1 MVDQD
6 RILVLKDQLVKARE
20 SLGLKCGEV
29 ADKLGIDEENLIKWE
44 KGESEPSLEVLW
56 NLAELYERSTD
67 YFLFQAPALPE
78 HLSFRLERQKA
89 MQDLPQEVRKVIVRF
104 DELCRAEAE
113 IEQALQ
119 KPRKILFE
127 PVTDDRSPQELADKE
142 RRRLGLDD
150 QPIRDLHKLLTSQ
163 GVRIFVLPIPDIP
176 ANELSGLSWW
186 HESYGPCILVN
197 ARNNPG
203 RRSFT
208 IAHEY
213 AHLLRADPPTVCALM
228 LDIPEERF
236 AYRFAAIFLMP
247 ARDLKRSFIEMVG
260 PYGTTPTDQDLGRLA
275 NRYRVS
281 LEAMGRRLEDLDL
294 IPEGTTKARIAQWE
308 KRPTFYR
315 GRKGPIWQHQ
325 LGKEFIS
332 LALTAHSEGHISLSK
347 LAKYFGQDV
356 RKTLEFIE
364 ESGAS
369 GLSKGN

>member
-1 MVDQD
+1 MADEGKS
-6 RILVLKDQLVKARE
+6 LVIPVQLIKARE
-20 SLGLKCGEV
+20 SLGLQPEEV
-29 ADKLGIDEENLIKWE
+29 ANTLGIDKEELDKWE
-44 KGESEPSLEVLW
+44 NGDLEPPLEHLW

-78 HLSFRLERQKA
+78 RLSFRLERRKA
-89 MQDLPQEVRKVIVRF
+89 MQDLPPEVRRVIVRF

-113 IEQALQ
+113 IEKALQ
-119 KPRKILFE
+119 KPRKILIK
-127 PVTDDRSPQELADKE
+127 PVTGDYSPQELADKE

-150 QPIRDLHKLLTSQ
+150 QPIRDLNKLLTSQ
-163 GVRIFVLPIPDIP
+163 GVRIFTLPISDIP

-186 HESYGPCILVN
+186 QESYGPCILVN

-247 ARDLKRSFIEMVG
+247 ATDLKKSFVEMVG

-281 LEAMGRRLEDLDL
+281 LEAMGRRLEDLEL
-294 IPEGTTKARIAQWE
+294 IPEGTTNARIAEWE

-315 GRKGPIWQHQ
+315 GRKGPRWQHQ

-364 ESGAS
+364 ESRAS
-369 GLSKGN
+369 GLSKGY